1 MGRINIEALQE
12 IQMLLEIL
20 RELDDIDTLGHGLS
34 IQAKILSRIEQL
46 VDVL

>member
-1 MGRINIEALQE
+1 MNISALQE
-12 IQMLLEIL
+12 IQALIEIL

-46 VDVL
+46 LDVL